1 MEIKGVLLI
10 SLREHIKR
18 KKYLYFILAV
28 FALVEVLI
36 NPVGDFPLNDD
47 WAITITLSNLL
58 KNGWFDS
65 PNWGGGL
72 MLPQLSIG
80 TFIGYLFGT
89 NFLYLRL
96 INIIIAVVFLI
107 IILRF
112 SKNDVQDLLGML
124 ILSNVLF
131 LQSANN
137 FMPDMI
143 FSLFFVW
150 SCLVLADVMRRRVS
164 FFRFIVL
171 STLCLLQ
178 KQIGISLVMV
188 AIVAC
193 WFYSN
198 RDLLIRSIRLFIVQ
212 TIIVIGFGYLS
223 KTMHGFVGD
232 AYSFMIPQLYKAM
245 TFQDSTAILKMAK
258 YSLDYMLSIGFF
270 LLPVCWPLFRSFL
283 NKIENRS
290 YLFVFLGG
298 VALLGLGVL
307 GKYQLTGDVVPFSG
321 NVLYNLG
328 VGLVVLTGTDQ
339 NIIPNDFILPN
350 GVWILISFV
359 SAIIFVIYAVQLLY
373 SLKSKSR
380 SSLPIVVIASST
392 IYLFPFT
399 LVYGN
404 VRYLLPIIMLT
415 YFFIVKEYDNIFRLN
430 KVSVLLPTFVT
441 LVFSILLIKTY
452 FSFHGTRNDL
462 YQDLLAQSVNKE
474 RIDAGFEINQ
484 YNFVYINAWEESKYA
499 GRFWHVPDDEYI
511 LSFLALPNY
520 KVIHKKHYIN
530 YLTQKR
536 ISILVNRRL

>member
-96 INIIIAVVFLI
+96 INIIIAAVFLI

-112 SKNDVQDLLGML
+112 SKNDVQGLLGML

>member
-96 INIIIAVVFLI
+96 INIIIAAVFLI

-112 SKNDVQDLLGML
+112 SKNDVQGLLGML

-188 AIVAC
+188 SIVAC

-232 AYSFMIPQLYKAM
+232 AYSFMIPQLYKAV
-245 TFQDSTAILKMAK
+245 TFQDPMAILKMAK
-258 YSLDYMLSIGFF
+258 YSLDYILSIGFF

-307 GKYQLTGDVVPFSG
+307 GKYQLKGNVVPFSG
-321 NVLYNLG
+321 NVLFNFG
-328 VGLVVLTGTDQ
+328 VGPVVLTETGQ
-339 NIIPNDFILPN
+339 NVVPNDFILSN
-350 GVWILISFV
+350 IVWIILSLTAAVLFML
-359 SAIIFVIYAVQLLY
+359 FAVQLLD
-373 SLKSKSR
+373 SLRNKTNSP
-380 SSLPIVVIASST
+380 LPIVYLVSSI
-392 IYLFPFT
+392 IYLCPFT

-404 VRYLLPIIMLT
+404 VRYLLPIVLFSYYM
-415 YFFIVKEYDNIFRLN
+415 IVTEYEGFLYLN
-430 KVSVLLPTFVT
+430 KISIVLPIFLTLVVSVLLM
-441 LVFSILLIKTY
+441 KTY

-462 YQDLLAQSVNKE
+462 YQDLLGQGVNKE

-484 YNFVYINAWEESKYA
+484 YNFVYINAWEESKYT

-520 KVIHKKHYIN
+520 KVIHKKHYKN
-530 YLTQKR
+530 YLSQKR
-536 ISILVNRRL
+536 IPILINRRL

>member
-96 INIIIAVVFLI
+96 INIIIAAVFLI

-112 SKNDVQDLLGML
+112 SKNDVQGLLGML

-143 FSLFFVW
+143 FSLLFVW
-150 SCLVLADVMRRRVS
+150 SCLVLLDVIRNRLS
-164 FFRFIVL
+164 FSIFIVL

-178 KQIGISLVMV
+178 KQIGISLVMS
-188 AIVAC
+188 AIVST

-198 RDLLIRSIRLFIVQ
+198 RDLLIKSTGLFIVHVL
-212 TIIVIGFGYLS
+212 IVVGFGYFS
-223 KTMHGFVGD
+223 KIMPGFVGD
-232 AYSFMIPQLYKAM
+232 AYSFMIPRFFKAM

-258 YSLDYMLSIGFF
+258 YSLDYMLSLGFF
-270 LLPVCWPLFRSFL
+270 LLPVCCLLFRSFL
-283 NKIENRS
+283 NKIDNRS
-290 YLFVFLGG
+290 YLFVFLAG

-307 GKYQLTGDVVPFSG
+307 WKYQLKGDVIPFSG
-321 NVLYNLG
+321 NVLFNLG
-328 VGLVVLTGTDQ
+328 VGPVVLTGTGQ
-339 NIIPNDFILPN
+339 NIIPNDFMLPN
-350 GVWILISFV
+350 IVWIMLSLM
-359 SAIIFVIYAVQLLY
+359 SAVLFMTFAILLLD
-373 SLKSKSR
+373 SLRNKTGSP
-380 SSLPIVVIASST
+380 LPIVYLTSSI

-399 LVYGN
+399 MVYGN
-404 VRYLLPIIMLT
+404 VRYLLPIVLLT
-415 YFFIVKEYDNIFRLN
+415 YYMIVTEYKGFLRLN
-430 KVSVLLPTFVT
+430 KMSVVSPTVITLVVSVLLM
-441 LVFSILLIKTY
+441 KTY

-499 GRFWHVPDDEYI
+499 GRFWHVHDDEYI
-511 LSFLALPNY
+511 LSFLPLPNY
-520 KVIHKKHYIN
+520 KVIHRKHYMN

-536 ISILVNRRL
+536 IPILINRRL